1 MNMTSDEMIRTYED
15 ILSVTAQMLDAA
27 RAADWEG
34 LVTREQQCREL
45 VENLMRVRGEKEIAL
60 EPTIRKRKVEIIRQV
75 LADDAEIRNLTEPW
89 MQRLQ
94 GLLTSVKHERKLHV
108 AYGAGAGE

>member
-45 VENLMRVRGEKEIAL
+45 VENLMRVRGENEITL

-89 MQRLQ
+89 MQKLQ
-94 GLLTSVKHERKLHV
+94 HMLTSVKHERKLHA
-108 AYGAGAGE
+108 AYGAGD